1 MSVAVIKKSWK
12 AEVLIAESEG
22 RLELIFFMA
31 AITLFLILGSL
42 ASDAVK
48 NLLST

>member
-1 MSVAVIKKSWK
+1 
-12 AEVLIAESEG
+12 LT
-22 RLELIFFMA
+22 LFMA